1 MLNDIR
7 QTSKSGATYIM
18 VAILVVVF
26 AFYFGAPQGSGGGSR
41 PDRVARVAGHDLFPE
56 DVNVIQY
63 RSFGAQKA
71 TDEAELLQQQ
81 AASMRALL
89 MIHLLADR
97 AEKAGMR
104 VSTEELTAYIKNPAA
119 NPEFLWA
126 YGQNGKFDGPF
137 YKNYVQFQL
146 RINLAKYEDYK
157 RRELLARK
165 YLTVAESQYR
175 AMDWEIADMHQLK
188 NNKVDLE
195 YVKFDPSKLA
205 ESITM
210 SDDELAAFKASKTKE
225 IAASYAT
232 NKAKYEDPAQV
243 RLRRIFIL
251 RPAPTEGDDKVEA
264 AKKKWESAKARVTSE
279 DFATVAGDLTE
290 DYAKEQQGL
299 MEWSTLENMDQSIAA
314 QVKDAKVGDV
324 KEVVTDFAYVL
335 VKVEEKRDAK
345 VTPLAEVEEDIAKAL
360 FQTERVGQEI
370 AKMIAQVVEKAK
382 TSESLEAALTELRPA
397 TVEGAEPAPS
407 VWDAVSAAS
416 TGLFTIEGEDYAAI
430 LGRSIPGLGR
440 AWNSAPGIGPNPQL
454 VIDAFKL
461 TSENPFNGKVY
472 DVGAAKVIV
481 RLKAKEAATEET
493 LKENREMYVAQIRDG
508 KIRGQLGP
516 WQAIFFRPVDPF
528 NQLIT
533 QYGPVLEGM
542 LKEAMDKEIVQIYEK
557 NYVPAQMVKDAS
569 NPVLDVV
576 AEPAPSA
583 T

>member
-26 AFYFGAPQGSGGGSR
+26 AFYFGAPQGSGGGAS

-89 MIHLLADR
+89 MVYLLADR

-104 VSTEELTAYIKNPAA
+104 VSDEELTAYIKNPTA
-119 NPEFLWA
+119 NAEFLWA

-146 RINLAKYEDYK
+146 RINLAKYEAYK

-175 AMDWEIADMHQLK
+175 AMDWELTEMNELK

-195 YVKFDPSKLA
+195 YVKFDPAKLA
-205 ESITM
+205 ESISI
-210 SDDELAAFKASKTKE
+210 SDAELDEFSATKSKE
-225 IAASYAT
+225 IAANYAT

-251 RPAPTEGDDKVEA
+251 RPAATEGDDKVEA
-264 AKKKWESAKARVTSE
+264 AKTKWESSKTRVASE
-279 DFATVAGDLTE
+279 DFATVAGELTE

-335 VKVEEKRDAK
+335 VKLEEKRDAK
-345 VTPLAEVEEDIAKAL
+345 VTPLAEVEKDIAKTL
-360 FQTERVGQEI
+360 YQTERVDQEI
-370 AKMIAQVVEKAK
+370 AKMVTLVVEKAK
-382 TSESLEAALTELRPA
+382 SSESLEAAIAELRPA
-397 TVEGAEPAPS
+397 TVEGDEPVSS
-407 VWDAVSAAS
+407 VWDAVSASS

-440 AWNSAPGIGPNPQL
+440 AWDSAPGIGPNAAL
-454 VIDAFKL
+454 VLDAFKL
-461 TSENPFNGKVY
+461 TSENPFNGKTY
-472 DVGAAKVIV
+472 PVGAAKVII
-481 RLKAKEAATEET
+481 RLKATEKATDET
-493 LKENREMYVAQIRDG
+493 LKENRELYVAQIRDA

-516 WQAIFFRPVDPF
+516 WQAIFFRPIDPF

-542 LKEAMDKEIVQIYEK
+542 LKEAMDKETVQVYEK
-557 NYVPAQMVKDAS
+557 NYVPAQLVKDAS
-569 NPVLDVV
+569 NPVVDILADT
-576 AEPAPSA
+576 PSA